1 MQSIHE
7 KPKSHV
13 RCTPC
18 EQYRTAAGTLHLQ
31 RIMSA
36 SEKHF
41 VHTQNTYDRFS
52 RPHKAPLPQTL
63 DISVER
69 QPRLV
74 LATDHPSL
82 RRAPELARYGGLRPT
97 VVCRLAEPL
106 VLVLGPGEPRPS
118 PASARAGSDPS
129 GDRGIACFWRAE
141 ETKSSAPRRQLGK
154 KNSLEESKGGLLC
167 VTRAEPCQ
175 RRHGISSAASRA
187 VPPSTCCG
195 DPPRPPCRSSV
206 RGQGSTT

>member
-1 MQSIHE
+1 MVTVQDRITTRGLILGHRGPLSHKECHHIPWACEILSTARKEEEEKEEEEKWRGMQSIHE

-52 RPHKAPLPQTL
+52 RPHKAPPPQTL
-63 DISVER
+63 GIGVER
-69 QPRLV
+69 QLRLV

-82 RRAPELARYGGLRPT
+82 RRAPELARYGGLRPA
-97 VVCRLAEPL
+97 VVCRLEEPL
-106 VLVLGPGEPRPS
+106 VLVPGPGGPPASPRP
-118 PASARAGSDPS
+118 
-129 GDRGIACFWRAE
+129 W
-141 ETKSSAPRRQLGK
+141 K
-154 KNSLEESKGGLLC
+154 
-167 VTRAEPCQ
+167 
-175 RRHGISSAASRA
+175 
-187 VPPSTCCG
+187 
-195 DPPRPPCRSSV
+195 
-206 RGQGSTT
+206 